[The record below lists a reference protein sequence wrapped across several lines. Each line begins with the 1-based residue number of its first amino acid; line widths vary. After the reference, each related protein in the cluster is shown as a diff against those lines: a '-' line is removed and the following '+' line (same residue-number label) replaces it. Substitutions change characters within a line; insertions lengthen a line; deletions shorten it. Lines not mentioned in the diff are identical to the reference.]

1 MMSIWGF
8 AYDIYI
14 YVYIYIYIY
23 ICVYDV
29 FEMSSNVH
37 GTWRLN
43 TC

>member
-1 MMSIWGF
+1 MMSIWRF

-14 YVYIYIYIY
+14 YVYIYI
-23 ICVYDV
+23 CVCIYDV
-29 FEMSSNVH
+29 FEMFSNVH